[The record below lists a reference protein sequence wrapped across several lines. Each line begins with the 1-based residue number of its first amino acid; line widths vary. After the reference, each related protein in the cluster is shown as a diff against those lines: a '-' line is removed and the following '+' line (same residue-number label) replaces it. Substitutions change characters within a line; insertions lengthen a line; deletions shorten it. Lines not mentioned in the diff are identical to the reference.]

1 MRELEKLEDVNDEL
15 RGESSCEHIA
25 TEGEPVIMLSAHID
39 KKSSLS
45 CCSRRQF
52 SISFVYRTG
61 VSDRHD
67 SKKTVR

>member
-52 SISFVYRTG
+52 SISFVFAPEFRT
-61 VSDRHD
+61 VTTAE
-67 SKKTVR
+67 KTVR